1 MFCFVR
7 RLKCF
12 APVAVALFV
21 VLSGCGG
28 GGGGGG
34 SSDSDQPGG
43 DFSTGG
49 TTQREAIDSYV
60 NDFIIVILSNLN
72 TNSGVLDQ
80 AARAFVSS
88 PNEATL
94 AAVRSAWV
102 NTRVPWEQS
111 ETALF
116 GPVDFYGFDPA
127 MDSWPVNQ
135 TDLEGV
141 LASGASLTTESVAN
155 LDNSLKGFHTIEYLI
170 YGVRGDKTASQL
182 TEREGQYLVACTAG
196 LHNVTTQLLAA
207 WVSGIQG
214 QPPFASEVVRAGQG
228 STAFPTEASVLEQI
242 VRGMAGIADEVANGK
257 IADPF
262 DSRNPN
268 IVESQ
273 FSGNSLTDF
282 ANNIGGL
289 KIAYETSLSGL
300 VSSDDPGLD
309 AQTRAAID
317 AAIAAI
323 RNIPETFRD
332 SIQDGRNDGAIKAAQ
347 AAVRNV
353 QNILE
358 TQILPVVLG

>member
-1 MFCFVR
+1 
-7 RLKCF
+7 
-12 APVAVALFV
+12 
-21 VLSGCGG
+21 
-28 GGGGGG
+28 
-34 SSDSDQPGG
+34 
-43 DFSTGG
+43 
-49 TTQREAIDSYV
+49 
-60 NDFIIVILSNLN
+60 
-72 TNSGVLDQ
+72 
-80 AARAFVSS
+80 
-88 PNEATL
+88 
-94 AAVRSAWV
+94 
-102 NTRVPWEQS
+102 
-111 ETALF
+111 
-116 GPVDFYGFDPA
+116 
-127 MDSWPVNQ
+127 
-135 TDLEGV
+135 
-141 LASGASLTTESVAN
+141 
-155 LDNSLKGFHTIEYLI
+155 
-170 YGVRGDKTASQL
+170 
-182 TEREGQYLVACTAG
+182 
-196 LHNVTTQLLAA
+196 
-207 WVSGIQG
+207 
-214 QPPFASEVVRAGQG
+214 
-228 STAFPTEASVLEQI
+228 
-242 VRGMAGIADEVANGK
+242 MAGIADEVANGK

-300 VSSDDPGLD
+300 VSSDNPGLD